1 MLLGLSTSQWGALML
16 VTGFVLYVL
25 RTFQRLRA
33 VLAFTGVCLLSGG
46 LFVTL
51 LVKTATWLSALAGTL
66 TGKIFGVAVPGALAF
81 VVGLF
86 LLHDLHPRGGGASKR
101 TFWLAIAFAAFL
113 IAGVGTFA
121 QLNGI
126 PGAVRT
132 GITNVGG

>member
-16 VTGFVLYVL
+16 LTGFVLYL
-25 RTFQRLRA
+25 LHTWQRARA
-33 VLAFTGVCLLSGG
+33 VLAFTGTCLLTGG

-51 LVKTATWLSALAGTL
+51 LVKAATWLTALAGTL
-66 TGKIFGVAVPGALAF
+66 TGKIFGVGVPGALAF
-81 VVGLF
+81 IVGLF

-113 IAGVGTFA
+113 IAGLGTFA

-126 PGAVRT
+126 PADIRT
-132 GITNVGG
+132 GITSVGG